1 LEVRQIL
8 TVSRRALPSR
18 NSLRVPVTASVTILK
33 NVTRNGRCALAA
45 THVKSARTQIIFAA
59 MDENLVPSQ
68 PERRL
73 RGNSREYLYERL
85 VRGGFHELVAAIDAG
100 TLTVYAA
107 AADAGLV
114 RRPEPLGTGS
124 PNARK
129 RIDWAIHQAYRGS
142 ARRANGAA
150 DAEAGDEPAPG
161 SSTPGSSTMPID
173 LAAALAEV
181 EEMHGEPGR
190 AHPPARTRVH
200 PVTRIQRQAHRADAA
215 VAHDR
220 DLAAERE
227 HHLLA
232 ERDRLLSIIERLEA
246 RLHDHPLAH
255 PSLPCATCSSPC
267 ATAAMKEVVDVYVAA
282 RRGEQDLAGSVIPR
296 VCCQRQLRVVD
307 PRALIA

>member
-1 LEVRQIL
+1 
-8 TVSRRALPSR
+8 
-18 NSLRVPVTASVTILK
+18 
-33 NVTRNGRCALAA
+33 
-45 THVKSARTQIIFAA
+45 
-59 MDENLVPSQ
+59 
-68 PERRL
+68 
-73 RGNSREYLYERL
+73 
-85 VRGGFHELVAAIDAG
+85 
-100 TLTVYAA
+100 
-107 AADAGLV
+107 
-114 RRPEPLGTGS
+114 
-124 PNARK
+124 
-129 RIDWAIHQAYRGS
+129 
-142 ARRANGAA
+142 
-150 DAEAGDEPAPG
+150 
-161 SSTPGSSTMPID
+161 MPID
-173 LAAALAEV
+173 LAAALAEA